1 MISNLRPITRT
12 TSKEMNVF
20 VAPLLHRIKKE
31 SADEYVEMQE
41 AFELMGW
48 AKLPDDIKIEIYDDV
63 RFIVKELKGLYST
76 CDPFIQKRRERVHFW
91 VQSFIDKI
99 ATKEAVIKALKI
111 KAI

>member
-41 AFELMGW
+41 AFELIGW

-63 RFIVKELKGLYST
+63 RFMVKELKGLYST
-76 CDPFIQKRRERVHFW
+76 CDPFIQNDVNEYIFGFKVSSIRSQLRKLLLKR
-91 VQSFIDKI
+91 
-99 ATKEAVIKALKI
+99 
-111 KAI
+111 